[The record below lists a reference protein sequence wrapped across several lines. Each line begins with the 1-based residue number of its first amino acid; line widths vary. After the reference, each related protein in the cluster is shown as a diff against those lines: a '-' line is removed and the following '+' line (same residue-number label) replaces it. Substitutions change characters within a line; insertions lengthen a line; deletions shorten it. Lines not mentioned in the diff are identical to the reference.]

1 MKSKV
6 LWTVAIV
13 LIVVLVLALPLLFRF
28 TGLGWRGG
36 MMGGR
41 GMMGGYFFPFG
52 FLWMGI
58 MLIVPLAVLVLVVA
72 GGVALGNSLTRTGN
86 SAPPPAVTTPATPAA
101 PAVTS
106 GRTCGNCGKPA
117 QADWNTCPYCGN
129 ALG

>member
-1 MKSKV
+1 MKSTV
-6 LWTVAIV
+6 LWVIAIV
-13 LIVVLVLALPLLFRF
+13 LIVVLVVALPLLFRF
-28 TGLGWRGG
+28 TGLGGYGG
-36 MMGGR
+36 MMGRG

-58 MLIVPLAVLVLVVA
+58 MLIVPLTVLVLVIA
-72 GGVALGNSLTRTGN
+72 GGVALGNSLTRTDRP
-86 SAPPPAVTTPATPAA
+86 APPPVLTT

-129 ALG
+129 ALS